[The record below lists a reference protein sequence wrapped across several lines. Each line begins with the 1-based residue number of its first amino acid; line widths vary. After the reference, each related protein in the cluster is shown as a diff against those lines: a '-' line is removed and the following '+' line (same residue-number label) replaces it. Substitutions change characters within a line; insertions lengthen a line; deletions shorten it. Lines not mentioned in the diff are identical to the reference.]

1 MPRYR
6 VTQYRDARQIFTAI
20 IPADSFEAAL
30 ALAEG
35 DNCHWIPGDT
45 HTLDDREIPFGEIE
59 ELDDFTLV
67 LEPGTIPTKIWLLHI
82 DDGDNETSVD
92 IFSHKPSAL
101 IAFEAALTP
110 YMTGEEHR
118 KFSGN
123 PAAAYEAILEREGGD
138 LAYGHVCRLEEHR
151 LNLYPATPA

>member
-6 VTQYRDARQIFTAI
+6 VTQYRDARQIFAAI
-20 IPADSFEAAL
+20 IPADSSEAAL

-45 HTLDDREIPFGEIE
+45 HALDERDIPFDEIQ
-59 ELDDFTLV
+59 ELDDLSVV

-82 DDGDNETSVD
+82 DDGDNEPSVD

-110 YMTGEEHR
+110 YMTGEER
-118 KFSGN
+118 RTFSGD
-123 PAAAYEAILEREGGD
+123 PEAAYESILKREGGD
-138 LAYGHVCRLEEHR
+138 LPYGHVCRLDEHR
-151 LNLYPATPA
+151 LSVYPATPA